1 MDELRAPLRRARQM
15 LSVRLLIRVDRGLDV
30 GVLFVARFKKKRLA
44 TVARGLRDRP
54 SSLDQS
60 VRSFS
65 QPWSGR
71 VPSAAPI
78 SDHAKGEERERRG
91 EKEKRPRA

>member
-1 MDELRAPLRRARQM
+1 M
-15 LSVRLLIRVDRGLDV
+15 LSVRLLIRVDRVQMLEFC
-30 GVLFVARFKKKRLA
+30 L
-44 TVARGLRDRP
+44 ARGLRKKACYSNSRAAVPP
-54 SSLDQS
+54 SFLAQS

-78 SDHAKGEERERRG
+78 SDHAKGEER
-91 EKEKRPRA
+91 